1 MTAVTANGIGIEYET
16 FGARRDPA
24 LVLIIGFG
32 LQLTAW
38 PVALCQG
45 LAARGLYV
53 IRFDN
58 RDTGLSQKFDG
69 FGAAEMAR
77 AFAGLAAGRPVDAP
91 YSEEDMADDVAGL
104 LDALDIRRAHV
115 GGMSMG
121 GRIAQRVALRHPER
135 LASLIAMMS
144 TSGDPALPE
153 GDAEVRK
160 ILFSAP
166 DDANSLASI
175 IDLSLRIHRAIR
187 GTRFVFDED
196 GFRRRVEQD
205 LARCADITGYTRN
218 MLAMAI
224 APPFHHRLGEIAV
237 PTLVLHGSAD
247 PVVPPAAGQDIAN
260 RIEQAEMTVI
270 EGWGHE
276 VFSPQLA
283 PILID
288 AIARHCLA

>member
-1 MTAVTANGIGIEYET
+1 MTAITANGIRLEYEA
-16 FGARRDPA
+16 FGERRDPA

-38 PVALCQG
+38 PEALCQG
-45 LAARGLYV
+45 LADRGLYV

-58 RDTGLSQKFDG
+58 RDTGLSQKFSS
-69 FGAAEMAR
+69 FGADDLAQ
-77 AFAGLAAGRPVDAP
+77 AFAGLGQGRAVEAP
-91 YSEEDMADDVAGL
+91 YSEEDLADDVAGL
-104 LDALDIRRAHV
+104 LDALDLARAHV

-121 GRIAQRVALRHPER
+121 GRIAQRLALRHPQR
-135 LASLIAMMS
+135 VASLIAMMS

-166 DDANSLASI
+166 DDPTSLQSI

-187 GTRFVFDED
+187 GPRFGFDED

-205 LARCADITGYTRN
+205 LARCPDIEGYTRN
-218 MLAMAI
+218 MLGMAV
-224 APPFHHRLGEIAV
+224 APPYHQRLGEISV

-247 PVVPPAAGQDIAN
+247 PVLPPAAGQDIAQ
-260 RIEQAEMTVI
+260 RISDAELTI
-270 EGWGHE
+270 IDGWGHE
-276 VFSPQLA
+276 VFSPDLA
-283 PILID
+283 PLLID
-288 AIARHCLA
+288 AIAQHCLA